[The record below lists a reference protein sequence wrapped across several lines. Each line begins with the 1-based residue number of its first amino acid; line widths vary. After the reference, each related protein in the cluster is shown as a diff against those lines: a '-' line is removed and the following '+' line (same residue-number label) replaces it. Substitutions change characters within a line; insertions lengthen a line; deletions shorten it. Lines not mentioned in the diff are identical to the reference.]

1 MTPFIHE
8 RGTVL
13 SVITGTCILI
23 SIFTYSNQEGHT
35 RMDLRT
41 KLLLGVGIA
50 LIAAFTLVALFSAIS
65 MEASYEKLERLDM
78 ERSVATT
85 MNALETDMKNTYS
98 TARDY
103 SAWTDT
109 YRFVN
114 GENPDWIRENMGPD
128 FFSRFSMDHVL
139 IFNRTGHLIFS
150 MQFNDSALQI
160 EPAPG
165 ILIDD
170 IGKFN
175 MAMEAIRSEKGSYGI
190 LESSTGPVLI
200 SSHPILTDDYEGPA
214 AGSLHL
220 AHQLDEEYL
229 ADLSVRTG
237 HTVSVVPSAEV
248 FGNASLAGI
257 ASQFSSGKAVAVQP
271 VNENIVSGYI
281 PLEDQQSP
289 ADYYLVVSKPR
300 TVYNTGMQGIV
311 TFLSSLA
318 VAGICLIIFVLL
330 FVDRIILSRLNAII
344 RRVRARKAVGNM
356 PGLAEPDSADELTR
370 LAVTI
375 DPVFAELA
383 ESEERI
389 AESEERYR
397 MLAES
402 ARDLIFIID
411 KDDTVAYVNTFGA
424 QSFGLSREEIIGKP
438 RSTLFRG
445 DVGDRQRESLR
456 QVLSTGQP
464 FKIEGSLPLPNGE
477 IWQDTLLV
485 PLRDT
490 HGTIHAV
497 MGISR
502 DITDR
507 KNAEDALSSVNK
519 KLNLLSTIT
528 RHDILNQLTALATYL
543 ELSRDYADNPTL
555 RDFISKEQEIAAIID
570 REINFTRDYQDLGEV
585 VPVWQNVSSTIAA
598 VRRSLMP
605 GNVKITTEV
614 SGVEVYAD
622 ALFEKVFFNLIDNAL
637 KYGGAELS
645 SIRFSARRE
654 GDALVITC
662 EDDGV
667 GIPPEDKARIFERG
681 FGTHTGLGLFLSREI
696 LGITDIT
703 IAETGTYGS
712 GARFEITV
720 PEGKYRFPVMDHK
733 G

>member
-1 MTPFIHE
+1 
-8 RGTVL
+8 
-13 SVITGTCILI
+13 
-23 SIFTYSNQEGHT
+23 
-35 RMDLRT
+35 MDLRT
-41 KLLLGVGIA
+41 KLLLGIGIA

-65 MEASYEKLERLDM
+65 MQTSYLALEKVNTEG
-78 ERSVATT
+78 SVKTT
-85 MNALETDMKNTYS
+85 MNALETDMKSAYS
-98 TARDY
+98 TTRDY
-103 SAWTDT
+103 SAWTET
-109 YRFVN
+109 YRFAH
-114 GENPDWIRENMGPD
+114 GENPDWIRENMGAD
-128 FFSRFSMDHVL
+128 FFSRFPMDRVL
-139 IFNRTGHLIFS
+139 IFNSTGYLIFS
-150 MQFNDSALQI
+150 MQFNDTTLEI

-165 ILIDD
+165 IFIDD

-175 MAMEAIRSEKGSYGI
+175 MAVEAIRSERGSFGI
-190 LESSTGPVLI
+190 LEAATGPVLI
-200 SSHPILTDDYEGPA
+200 ASHPILTDDYEGPA
-214 AGSLHL
+214 AGSFHL
-220 AHQLDEEYL
+220 ARILDDEYL
-229 ADLSVRTG
+229 TDLSARTG
-237 HTVSVVPSAEV
+237 HRISVISAQEV
-248 FGNASLAGI
+248 FGNASLAGV
-257 ASQFSSGKAVAVQP
+257 ASQFSSGKAIAIQP
-271 VNENIVSGYI
+271 ENNDMISGYV

-289 ADYYLVVSKPR
+289 ADYYLVVSDPR
-300 TVYNTGMQGIV
+300 TIYNTGMTGIV

-318 VAGICLIIFVLL
+318 VAGICIIIFVLI

-344 RRVRARKAVGNM
+344 RRVRTRKTEGNI
-356 PGLAEPDSADELTR
+356 PGQAAPDTGDELTR

-389 AESEERYR
+389 AQSEERYR

-411 KDDTVAYVNTFGA
+411 KDDTIVYVNTFAA
-424 QSFGLSREEIIGKP
+424 QSFGLPREEIIGTP

-445 DVGDRQRESLR
+445 DVGDRQSESLR
-456 QVLSTGQP
+456 RVLSTGQP
-464 FKIEGSLPLPNGE
+464 FKIEGSLPLPTGE

-485 PLRDT
+485 PIRDT
-490 HGTIHAV
+490 RGTITAV

-507 KNAEDALSSVNK
+507 KHAEQALSNVNK
-519 KLNLLSTIT
+519 KLNLLSTVT

-543 ELSRDYADNPTL
+543 ELSRDYADNSTL
-555 RDFISKEQEIAAIID
+555 KDFISKEQQIAAIID

-585 VPVWQNVSSTIAA
+585 VPVWQNVSSTITA
-598 VRRSLMP
+598 VLRSLMT
-605 GNVKITTEV
+605 GDVKIVTDV

-622 ALFEKVFFNLIDNAL
+622 ALFEKVFFNLIDNAI
-637 KYGGAELS
+637 KYGGAKLS
-645 SIRFSARRE
+645 SIRFSARRA

-667 GIPPEDKARIFERG
+667 GIPPEDKERIFERG

-720 PEGKYRFPVMDHK
+720 PEGMYRFSDVPRSE
-733 G
+733 